1 MRLLSSLTN
10 RIFLA
15 AAVLAVLSIAIAIFL
30 VNAAV
35 TRQAEEALN
44 SSLEDAFALMEQYRG
59 ALFEHFIRE
68 ARLVADLPKLKA
80 AVFEDHPP
88 TAQPIAEDY
97 QRQIGSDLF
106 LVTNARGH
114 VLAQIGASNYG
125 DLDLATRP
133 AVRSALEGRA
143 ATIFRARAGEI
154 LQVVAVPVWIDPTL
168 PEILGTLTVGF
179 SLNRQMAEQFKRLT
193 NTEVA
198 FAMAGEIEAGTLDDR
213 HWRTLASLLDAS
225 GVTTVGIDDEEYVA
239 MVQPLASTAP
249 SVPLD
254 SDAPQQS
261 PPRGAGPL
269 AVMLRSRT
277 AALQFL
283 RPLQTALAGT
293 ALVAVLAATLLS
305 YGVAR
310 TVTRPLDAITSTM
323 REIAAT
329 GDLTRRIEPKRAWM
343 DEDTRLLAGTFNGLT
358 ESIARFQRE
367 ATQRERLSSLGRLST
382 VIAHEIRNPL
392 MIIKTSLLALKR
404 EGATAA
410 QIDRSAESIDEEVS
424 RLNRIVSEVLDFA
437 RPIRFEYGE
446 DDVNRLCAD
455 AAAAAT
461 ATDDEAPGIRLQL
474 AA

>member
-15 AAVLAVLSIAIAIFL
+15 AAALAVLTITIAIFL

-44 SSLEDAFALMEQYRG
+44 GSLEDASTLMEQYRG

-88 TAQPIAEDY
+88 TVQPIAEDY

-114 VLAQIGASNYG
+114 LLAQVGAANE
-125 DLDLATRP
+125 DDPDLATRP
-133 AVRSALEGRA
+133 AVRSALEGHA
-143 ATIFRARAGEI
+143 ATSFWARADEI

-168 PEILGTLTVGF
+168 PEMLGTLTVGF

-198 FAMAGEIEAGTLDDR
+198 FAMAGEIEASTLDDQHR
-213 HWRTLASLLDAS
+213 RTLASLLDTS
-225 GVTTVGIDDEEYVA
+225 GVTTVSLGEEEYVA
-239 MVQPLASTAP
+239 MVQPLASSPP
-249 SVPLD
+249 SVLLD

-261 PPRGAGPL
+261 PPRGASAGPL
-269 AVMLRSRT
+269 AVILRSRT

-283 RPLQTALAGT
+283 RPLQAALAGT

-305 YGVAR
+305 YAVAR

-323 REIAAT
+323 REITAT

-343 DEDTRLLAGTFNGLT
+343 DEDTRLLASTFNGLT

-367 ATQRERLSSLGRLST
+367 ATQRERLSALGRLST

-392 MIIKTSLLALKR
+392 MIMQDVSPDAQAR
-404 EGATAA
+404 GCDGAA
-410 QIDRSAESIDEEVS
+410 DPPYRW
-424 RLNRIVSEVLDFA
+424 
-437 RPIRFEYGE
+437 EY
-446 DDVNRLCAD
+446 R
-455 AAAAAT
+455 
-461 ATDDEAPGIRLQL
+461 
-474 AA
+474 